1 MDERT
6 AILSRMFIILGFVL
20 LIPCA
25 LGFQLIRVNYFEGEE
40 LRALWSK
47 QAIDQIPIPAQRGNI
62 YDANGTLLATN
73 AIDYR
78 LAYDPKVPFNGGI
91 GVPKE
96 LENKLIQKLATLT
109 GKSVSH
115 YRNKINS
122 APPQSRYIVLE
133 DELSVIIKDEIK
145 ALDIKGVI
153 LEENYKR
160 KYTFGPLASHVLGFV
175 NHETDGRIGLEAYY
189 NEELKGE
196 NGVRQVRRDPFNRIF
211 EYIGAPKKLPRDG
224 YSLHTTIDA
233 YIQAILEDELK
244 AGVEK
249 HLANYGTG
257 IIMDPKTGA
266 IKALANYPTYDPN
279 YPASSDEE
287 NRRNF
292 AISDMIEPGSTFKLV
307 TAVAAVEQGVVS
319 FDEIFETPDN
329 GEVVIHDLVL
339 RDHDPLGDL
348 SFEEVIQKSSN
359 VATAEIAMRMKPEVF
374 YQYARNMGFGTE
386 TNIDLIG
393 EVQGSLAKP
402 YEWSLV
408 TLPWMS
414 HGYEI
419 QTTSLQIAQAYAAF
433 ANKGLMMRPYL
444 VEKIEDKNGD
454 VIMEHEPVEIRRIAK
469 RSTLEK
475 LMPVFESVV
484 ADSGTGDLAQ
494 VEGLRIAGKTGTA
507 KKVVNGRY
515 TNNYRG
521 SFAGFFPVDD
531 PQYVAFILLDEPR
544 TSGYGGFTAAPIFRN
559 IALRIAGLDN
569 DIQRSMTTIE
579 EEAPLAVRTPFLRG
593 LSREEAKTLLRELNI
608 QFEINGNSGYVAA
621 QIPEAG
627 TELKAGDKISLTL
640 SETFTEAESE
650 TVKEGYAEIPELRGM
665 NMRKATN
672 LLADLG
678 LETEIIG
685 SGTVFAQY
693 PKQGEWLRKGY
704 TVTLRGK
711 ARSLET
717 LTDATKR

>member
-266 IKALANYPTYDPN
+266 IKAMANYPTYDPN

-579 EEAPLAVRTPFLRG
+579 EEAPLAVRAPFLRG
-593 LSREEAKTLLRELNI
+593 LSREEAKTLLKELNI
-608 QFEINGNSGYVAA
+608 QFEISGNSGYVAA

-678 LETEIIG
+678 LVTEIIG